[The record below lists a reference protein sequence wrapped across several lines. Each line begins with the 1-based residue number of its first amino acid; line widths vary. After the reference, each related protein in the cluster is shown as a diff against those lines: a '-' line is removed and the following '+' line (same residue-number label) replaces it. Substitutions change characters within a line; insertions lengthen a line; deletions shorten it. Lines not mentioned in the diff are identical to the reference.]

1 MSGYVVID
9 AEHVGL
15 ANCLKVVAKLGD
27 KGPAFYALINPD
39 TKGIYRA
46 HVLSRDDVF
55 FGPLYR
61 NDDDK

>member
-1 MSGYVVID
+1 M
-9 AEHVGL
+9 GL